1 MAEQYEVLTE
11 ALIQHAGK
19 LDRIADQV
27 ALAAAAGQQMSLPSD
42 AYGSLCL
49 HLALKISAL
58 ESWGRWL
65 SAPAATSCAA
75 PRAGSG
81 RPRGITQQSTTPTSW
96 RCSVPRRCGKCRTIR

>member
-27 ALAAAAGQQMSLPSD
+27 ALAAAAAQQMSLPSD

-58 ESWGRWL
+58 EELGAVALGACGNQLRSAAGRIRATARDYTAIDDANEL
-65 SAPAATSCAA
+65 VLQRAAEV
-75 PRAGSG
+75 R
-81 RPRGITQQSTTPTSW
+81 
-96 RCSVPRRCGKCRTIR
+96 